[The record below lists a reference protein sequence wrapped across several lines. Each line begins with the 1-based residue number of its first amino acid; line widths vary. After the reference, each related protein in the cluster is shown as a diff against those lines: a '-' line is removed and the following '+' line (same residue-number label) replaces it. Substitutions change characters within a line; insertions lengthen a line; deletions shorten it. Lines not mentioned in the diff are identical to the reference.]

1 MAKKKAAEL
10 AADPPPLTFEEALER
25 LETIVQQ
32 LEDGE
37 LGLDGALAAYE
48 EGVGH
53 LKRCYEAL
61 SSAERK
67 IELLARIDEDGN
79 CETRPFEEQE
89 MSLEDKQQARSRR
102 RSASGEESRS
112 GGQGGA
118 GGSVDDRGSLF

>member
-53 LKRCYEAL
+53 LKRCY
-61 SSAERK
+61 
-67 IELLARIDEDGN
+67 
-79 CETRPFEEQE
+79 
-89 MSLEDKQQARSRR
+89 
-102 RSASGEESRS
+102 
-112 GGQGGA
+112 
-118 GGSVDDRGSLF
+118 